1 MIRCVNTE
9 AQFRIKYDG
18 DEKDYHELDAAL
30 LSQALMGFSEMG
42 RVAYRI
48 AYPEETHTLNVRVQ
62 ALEAGSFEVALEAMI
77 PPLEHLYGQLVG
89 LFNREDMEA
98 ASTAGGV
105 GAIIAAAFKFIKWL
119 GGRKHTATK
128 QGDETVIKT
137 ADGDETTVPSIV
149 YNIAGDATFIQAAG
163 QTLMPLDDP
172 HYDRMDIRDSEGNTL
187 DRTLEE
193 DRGYFQNNS
202 DELEYDETLTIEV
215 SIVTVQVT
223 SPTKVWTFSS
233 GNQQFNAKVLDKD
246 FLQYVENIGYKFN
259 KETRAL
265 VDRRE
270 VRKRDASGKLKS
282 QYYIVAVRNI
292 SSPGEE
298 PKLF

>member
-1 MIRCVNTE
+1 MIRRVNTE

-18 DEKDYHELDAAL
+18 DDKNYHDLDAAL

-62 ALEAGSFEVALEAMI
+62 ALEAGSFEVALEAI
-77 PPLEHLYGQLVG
+77 VPPLENLYGQLVG
-89 LFNREDMEA
+89 IFNRDDVTALE
-98 ASTAGGV
+98 TAGGL
-105 GAIIAAAFKFIKWL
+105 GATLAAAFGLVKKI
-119 GGRKHTATK
+119 GGRKHTTK
-128 QGDETVIKT
+128 
-137 ADGDETTVPSIV
+137 ADGDTTVVVTDDGEETTVSTTV
-149 YNIAGDATFIQAAG
+149 YNIAGNATFIQAAG
-163 QTLMPLDDP
+163 QALVPLDDP
-172 HYDRMDIRDSEGNTL
+172 HYDHMDIRDANGNTL
-187 DRTLEE
+187 DRTMEE
-193 DRGYFQNNS
+193 DRGYFQTNS
-202 DELEYDETLTIEV
+202 DELEYDETLTLEV

-282 QYYIVAVRNI
+282 QYYIVTVRSI

>member
-1 MIRCVNTE
+1 MIQYVSTE

-18 DEKDYHELDAAL
+18 EDPHYHELDAAL
-30 LSQALMGFSEMG
+30 LSQALMGFSDMG
-42 RVAYRI
+42 RIAYRI
-48 AYPEETHTLNVRVQ
+48 AYPEETHTLKVRVQ
-62 ALEAGSFEVALEAMI
+62 ALEAGSFEVALEAVV

-89 LFNREDMEA
+89 LFNREDVVA

-105 GAIIAAAFKFIKWL
+105 GAVIAAVFKFIKWL

-128 QGDETVIKT
+128 QGDETVVKT
-137 ADGDETTVPSIV
+137 ADGDETTVPNVV

-163 QTLMPLDDP
+163 QSLMPLEDP

-193 DRGYFQNNS
+193 DRGYFRPDS
-202 DELEYDETLTIEV
+202 DELEYNETLTIEV
-215 SIVTVQVT
+215 AIVTVQIL
-223 SPTKVWTFSS
+223 SPTKVWTFES
-233 GNQQFNAKVLDKD
+233 GSQKFNAKVLDRE
-246 FLQYVENIGYKFN
+246 FLAYVENVGYKFN

-270 VRKRDASGKLKS
+270 VRKRDASGKIS
-282 QYYIVAVRNI
+282 TQFYIEKVRKI
-292 SSPGEE
+292 SSPGED